1 MEVLI
6 ETIKTAVTTQ
16 RVTVEGNMGENVD
29 ETKWPADKFYVY
41 PNTSAHQKYQDA
53 CCQHALVATVTHSA
67 RGSKVKVQ
75 SQNMLELY
83 TYWILQYIQSSF

>member
-29 ETKWPADKFYVY
+29 ETKWPAHKFYVY
-41 PNTSAHQKYQDA
+41 PNTAAH
-53 CCQHALVATVTHSA
+53 
-67 RGSKVKVQ
+67 
-75 SQNMLELY
+75 
-83 TYWILQYIQSSF
+83 